1 VNTNQEY
8 INIRARY
15 RIGADEQTNK
25 VMEITFL
32 LLFLYELHVY
42 LYSRTLG
49 KEHNVLNHSAGE
61 QLELG

>member
-1 VNTNQEY
+1 
-8 INIRARY
+8 
-15 RIGADEQTNK
+15 
-25 VMEITFL
+25 MEITFL